1 MEPKEGY
8 KDRIRASQGLL
19 NNRIIEVD
27 PTTYKI
33 LAPRGR
39 IFVGDPALNY
49 KNYKEEEKEDNEE
62 NKNKEE
68 DKELQEGFSDG
79 SRSTIE
85 DLLGNKFLDDAA
97 LIELL
102 SVSEPTYI
110 KGKGRPKGSIKASTA
125 SRKQQ
130 AFKNSTRRLLS
141 AFKLQEARILDAEQQ
156 QIG

>member
-8 KDRIRASQGLL
+8 KDRVRTSQGLL

-33 LAPRGR
+33 PAPRGR
-39 IFVGDPALNY
+39 IFVGGPALNN
-49 KNYKEEEKEDNEE
+49 KNYKEEEEEDNEE

-68 DKELQEGFSDG
+68 DKELQEGFSDS

-85 DLLGNKFLDDAA
+85 DLLGNKFPDDTA
-97 LIELL
+97 LVELL
-102 SVSEPTYI
+102 SVSEPLYI
-110 KGKGRPKGSIKASTA
+110 KGKGRPKRSIKASTA

-141 AFKLQEARILDAEQQ
+141 AFKLQEARILDTEQ
-156 QIG
+156 

>member
-1 MEPKEGY
+1 MEPKEGH
-8 KDRIRASQGLL
+8 KDRVRTSQGLL

-39 IFVGDPALNY
+39 IFVGDSALNY
-49 KNYKEEEKEDNEE
+49 KNYKEEEKKDNEE

-68 DKELQEGFSDG
+68 DEELQKGFSDS